1 MGISFGCV
9 SQNMETVDPRQ
20 VKPGKKCGGG
30 EGTMMGMMKM
40 MMMMMMGKGKNVG
53 AIHESR

>member
-1 MGISFGCV
+1 
-9 SQNMETVDPRQ
+9 METVDPRQ

-30 EGTMMGMMKM
+30 EVTMMGMMK
-40 MMMMMMGKGKNVG
+40 MMGKGKNVG